1 MQTLTKI
8 RKFRDHMENEWSN
21 GRGDWNMGEMIRQY
35 NDFFSDELIK
45 DVEPKI
51 PSFSD
56 LLTEKSNERN
66 GSKALQ

>member
-1 MQTLTKI
+1 MQTLNKL
-8 RKFRDHMENEWSN
+8 RKFRDHMEREWSM

-51 PSFSD
+51 ESFSD
-56 LLTEKSNERN
+56 VLKKVCDER
-66 GSKALQ
+66 K